1 VSPSAELILQAEK
14 LSKIYSMGDIVV
26 NALKFLVTKGR
37 ASLRAVQTGD
47 RNREHAQVL
56 AGLQAGD
63 TVIIFPSDLVV
74 DGVEV
79 NDAGD

>member
-1 VSPSAELILQAEK
+1 MSPSAELILQAEK
-14 LSKIYSMGDIVV
+14 LCKIYSMGDIVV
-26 NALKFLVTKGR
+26 NALKFVLTKGR

-56 AGLQAGD
+56 DGLQAGD
-63 TVIIFPSDLVV
+63 RVIIFPSDLVV

-79 NDAGD
+79 NDTGD

>member
-1 VSPSAELILQAEK
+1 MPTSALFRRDDQWHVF
-14 LSKIYSMGDIVV
+14 VV
-26 NALKFLVTKGR
+26 TEGR
-37 ASLRAVQTGD
+37 ARLRAVQAGD

-74 DGVEV
+74 DGVQV
-79 NDAGD
+79 NNTGN